1 MELLGMPVQR
11 ERNYLISDMLPD
23 GLEKLV
29 DDNEEAIKSACASYA
44 KPPNA
49 GTTSNPVSLIFQFA
63 RPVLKRTVH
72 LMRWV
77 KDRDRLND
85 MIKFYNGVTREDFM
99 YDLQEASS
107 RFECSKNQKK
117 VR

>member
-44 KPPNA
+44 KHPNA
-49 GTTSNPVSLIFQFA
+49 GTKSNPVSLIFQVA